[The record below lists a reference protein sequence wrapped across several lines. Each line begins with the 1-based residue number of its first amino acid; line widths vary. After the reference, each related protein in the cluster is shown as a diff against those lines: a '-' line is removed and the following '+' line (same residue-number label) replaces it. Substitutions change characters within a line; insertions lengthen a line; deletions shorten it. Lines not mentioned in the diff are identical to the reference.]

1 MKQKI
6 KIGNFE
12 AFCLLINMFCT
23 KIILDFPRNVAEDAG
38 TAAWIM
44 VLLVSAAVFVIFII
58 IARIYKN
65 FPQKDILDVAE
76 SGIGEAG
83 KIIAGMLF
91 MLQFLYLI
99 PIVLR
104 EFAEDIKVVSLTTTP
119 ISIIIALF
127 CIGMLTGA
135 FLGIETLV
143 RINAMAVPVLA
154 AAFIF
159 ILLLSIP
166 RFDLSK
172 IAPWLGPGP
181 LVIIKKAVPNIS
193 AYSELVALLFIIP
206 FLNEKANYA
215 SIGKYAILVSGSFF
229 TFSTLTYMLVY
240 QYPMATEFFL
250 PIYQLARSIR
260 IGRFFS
266 RIEAIFILVWASSAF
281 LYLSSG
287 LYFISYLFKKSFGLK
302 TQKPLLIPFTILIFS
317 IAMIPEN
324 LYTALQLELSYY
336 RNYAWIITIIV
347 PLFLLITASVRT
359 KVERRNISNE
369 ADNK

>member
-12 AFCLLINMFCT
+12 AFCLLINLFCS
-23 KIILDFPRNVAEDAG
+23 KLILDFPRNVAEEAG

-193 AYSELVALLFIIP
+193 
-206 FLNEKANYA
+206 
-215 SIGKYAILVSGSFF
+215 
-229 TFSTLTYMLVY
+229 
-240 QYPMATEFFL
+240 
-250 PIYQLARSIR
+250 
-260 IGRFFS
+260 
-266 RIEAIFILVWASSAF
+266 
-281 LYLSSG
+281 
-287 LYFISYLFKKSFGLK
+287 
-302 TQKPLLIPFTILIFS
+302 
-317 IAMIPEN
+317 
-324 LYTALQLELSYY
+324 
-336 RNYAWIITIIV
+336 
-347 PLFLLITASVRT
+347 
-359 KVERRNISNE
+359 
-369 ADNK
+369 